1 MFVQNRLP
9 RKGLQTGDVVALAL
23 ANTGEL
29 LAAAKVRN
37 TTVDEEDG
45 NSAQRQYTLIPMGKA
60 TLDDEVVLL
69 EVVRNG
75 QWIGFKSWVADN
87 ALLQAKKKGT
97 YRLAFFSTRFGVY
110 EQWECGEKGEE
121 GDRLPMDGIHWASTV
136 VTLRNRK
143 VPSVVLKVELHRA
156 GLCQYT
162 SVRGTK
168 ESGDAVTA
176 PVPMP
181 SIPIMPAPVPPPS
194 EQLPPVTATIAGAS
208 TTTQTIHT
216 MSNMMVHEWIK
227 FVEKEK
233 SRRAR
238 LQAKVDQATE
248 DVEGLRRWA
257 AMQIQC
263 ARQDV
268 QEEIELLLDTLN
280 DRNAALADVQARLDT
295 RIQWG
300 AALLEAKKATV
311 LGRRVLLAWKAK
323 TARARYCEAVVNKLR
338 KRSQVRVALRAL
350 DTWRDEVEERK
361 DLQKRLRAG
370 VR

>member
-1 MFVQNRLP
+1 MGAGIGAPGESGRVFVPNRLP

-75 QWIGFKSWVADN
+75 QWTGFKSWVADN

-156 GLCQYT
+156 GLCHYT

-176 PVPMP
+176 PVVMP
-181 SIPIMPAPVPPPS
+181 SISNHVGPCAPPFGATASRHGNHCQCLYYHADDPYHVQHDGARVDHVCGEGEIPS
-194 EQLPPVTATIAGAS
+194 GTAAGQGGPGDGGRGGAPS
-208 TTTQTIHT
+208 MGSYADSMRTAG
-216 MSNMMVHEWIK
+216 
-227 FVEKEK
+227 
-233 SRRAR
+233 RAR
-238 LQAKVDQATE
+238 GD
-248 DVEGLRRWA
+248 
-257 AMQIQC
+257 
-263 ARQDV
+263 
-268 QEEIELLLDTLN
+268 
-280 DRNAALADVQARLDT
+280 
-295 RIQWG
+295 
-300 AALLEAKKATV
+300 
-311 LGRRVLLAWKAK
+311 
-323 TARARYCEAVVNKLR
+323 
-338 KRSQVRVALRAL
+338 
-350 DTWRDEVEERK
+350 
-361 DLQKRLRAG
+361 
-370 VR
+370 